1 MGLSMLLITNA
12 RLVTWHAD
20 NPLID
25 DGALLID
32 DGVIQA
38 VGAAGDVIAAYP
50 AAERLDARGQLAMP
64 GGICAHTHFYGA
76 YARGMAIPG
85 PAPKDFPEILAR
97 LWWPLDKALDET
109 AVRFSALVCLIDAI
123 KHGTTTLIDHHA
135 SPNAIAGSLDVI
147 ADAVEEAGLRAV
159 LCYEVTDRDGPD
171 KAQAGIAEN
180 VRFLKAA
187 QKRPLVS
194 ATFGLHA
201 SLTLSDE
208 TLADCAA
215 AAGELDAG
223 FHIHVAEHEADEDDS
238 LQKYGERVVHRLHR
252 LGILGPKTIVAHA
265 VHVDEAERALLH
277 GTQTWVSHQPRSNMN
292 NAVGAAALDTMLAQG
307 MPVVL
312 GNDGFSNNMWAEW
325 KAAYL
330 LHKVANRDP
339 RQASGDAIARMAT
352 VHNAQL
358 AEVFFPGQ
366 TIGQLKPGAA
376 ADVILVD
383 YHPFTPLTAG
393 NLPWHILFGFES
405 SMVTTT
411 IVAGKIL
418 MRDRQLLTLD
428 EAAIAQAACE
438 YAPQVWDRYQHFAQ
452 QALAGG

>member
-1 MGLSMLLITNA
+1 MTLLIT
-12 RLVTWHAD
+12 HATIITATEP
-20 NPLID
+20 NRITE
-25 DGALLID
+25 DGALLIG
-32 DGVIQA
+32 DGVIHD
-38 VGAAGDVIAAYP
+38 VGTSSDLVVRYP
-50 AAERLDARGQLAMP
+50 DAEQLDAGGQYALP

-85 PAPKDFPEILAR
+85 SAPKDFPEILAR
-97 LWWPLDKALDET
+97 LWWPLDKALDEQ
-109 AVRFSALVCLIDAI
+109 AVWFSAQVCLIDAI

-135 SPNAIAGSLDVI
+135 SPNFIDGSLDVI

-159 LCYEVTDRDGPD
+159 LCYEVTDRDGPE

-187 QKRPLVS
+187 RDRPLVG

-201 SLTLSDE
+201 ALTLSDE
-208 TLADCAA
+208 TLETCVAVAQ
-215 AAGELDAG
+215 GLDTG
-223 FHIHVAEHEADEDDS
+223 FHIHVAEHEADEDNS
-238 LQKYGERVVHRLHR
+238 LRTYNERVVHRLHR

-265 VHVDEAERALLH
+265 VHVDEAERTLLKDS
-277 GTQTWVSHQPRSNMN
+277 GTWVSHQPRSNMN
-292 NAVGAAALDTMLAQG
+292 NAVGASALDTMLDEG
-307 MPVVL
+307 IPVVL

-339 RQASGDAIARMAT
+339 RRAPGDAIARMAMD
-352 VHNAQL
+352 HNARL
-358 AEVFFPGQ
+358 AEVFFPG
-366 TIGQLKPGAA
+366 TTLGQLVPGAA

-393 NLPWHILFGFES
+393 NFPWHVVFGFES

-411 IVAGKIL
+411 IVAGQVL
-418 MRDRQLLTLD
+418 MRDRNLLTLD
-428 EAAIAQAACE
+428 EAAITAAARAH
-438 YAPQVWDRYQHFAQ
+438 APAVWARYDEFANRV
-452 QALAGG
+452 LAG